1 MRHAGE
7 ASIRP
12 QSSPRRAISRERY
25 LATLVVASLAFI
37 PASAAAHIPIFF
49 GLAKAVGLVA
59 GNAKLIDVQARRAYA
74 NAERKGTC
82 EERTALLRTALNDAT
97 PLIKLARDIYADA
110 GDTSVEEPSGEK
122 ELTTY
127 RDGGGR
133 RLAYAH
139 FDKVRNEMVI
149 VFRGTRLALSDVTTD
164 LVSITGIE
172 TAYYKWAAELVAR
185 LTSDNPSTSIIVTGH
200 SLGGGLALYAALKT
214 PTVRA
219 VVFNATGLGWT
230 KWLRLSHAER
240 ARLNAATTA
249 IATRNLDH
257 IDPVTAVSMARR
269 TVLPGMLIVL
279 RSEARTL
286 VALHGAVEVAHA
298 MEEAL
303 RHPGEDDCDGVIA
316 ARAR

>member
-1 MRHAGE
+1 
-7 ASIRP
+7 
-12 QSSPRRAISRERY
+12 
-25 LATLVVASLAFI
+25 
-37 PASAAAHIPIFF
+37 
-49 GLAKAVGLVA
+49 
-59 GNAKLIDVQARRAYA
+59 
-74 NAERKGTC
+74 
-82 EERTALLRTALNDAT
+82 
-97 PLIKLARDIYADA
+97 
-110 GDTSVEEPSGEK
+110 
-122 ELTTY
+122 LTTY

-133 RLAYAH
+133 YLAHAH
-139 FDKVRNEMVI
+139 FEKVRNEMVI

-185 LTSDNPSTSIIVTGH
+185 LARDNPSTSIIVTGH
-200 SLGGGLALYAALKT
+200 SLGGGLALHAVLKT
-214 PTVRA
+214 PGVRA
-219 VVFNATGLGWT
+219 IVFNPAGLGWT

-269 TVLPGMLIVL
+269 TILPGTLIVL
-279 RSEARTL
+279 RSEVRTL
-286 VALHGAVEVAHA
+286 VALHEAVEVARA

-303 RHPGEDDCDGVIA
+303 RHPRGHDCDGVIA

>member
-172 TAYYKWAAELVAR
+172 TAYYKCCL
-185 LTSDNPSTSIIVTGH
+185 LYTSPSPRDT
-200 SLGGGLALYAALKT
+200 
-214 PTVRA
+214 
-219 VVFNATGLGWT
+219 
-230 KWLRLSHAER
+230 ER
-240 ARLNAATTA
+240 SRMPSSA
-249 IATRNLDH
+249 
-257 IDPVTAVSMARR
+257 
-269 TVLPGMLIVL
+269 
-279 RSEARTL
+279 
-286 VALHGAVEVAHA
+286 
-298 MEEAL
+298 
-303 RHPGEDDCDGVIA
+303 
-316 ARAR
+316 